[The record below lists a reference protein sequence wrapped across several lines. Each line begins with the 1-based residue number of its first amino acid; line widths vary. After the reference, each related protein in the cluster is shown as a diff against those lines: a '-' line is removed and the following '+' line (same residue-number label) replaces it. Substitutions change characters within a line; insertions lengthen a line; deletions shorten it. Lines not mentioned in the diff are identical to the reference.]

1 MFIKGRE
8 KKKKTIKFRY
18 SGSTFFESRIQGS
31 GSTFFESRIQDPDPL
46 FLNKNQRIRIHIK
59 MKWIRNPVSIRPLEF
74 LFLLNQNIINF
85 LGCINKLVKL
95 RINNLNNQ
103 FQDTKIRKE
112 TWIHMVGCGTIF
124 FYGSGSGSESLVNG
138 KSMSSRRYSFHFISY
153 EVLQVITRNFYRIIH
168 FFSKIRVL
176 LKIV

>member
-8 KKKKTIKFRY
+8 KKKIDKIPVLRIHFFREPDPR
-18 SGSTFFESRIQGS
+18 SGSTI
-31 GSTFFESRIQDPDPL
+31 FESRIQDPDPL

-59 MKWIRNPVSIRPLEF
+59 MKWIRNPVSIRPSEF
-74 LFLLNQNIINF
+74 LFPLNQNIINF

-112 TWIHMVGCGTIF
+112 TWIHTVGCGTKF

-168 FFSKIRVL
+168 FFSKIRAL